1 MRRAIF
7 RALMLG
13 LWRDRG
19 ALVMSF
25 VLPVAVFLVF
35 AAIFSGASGDAL
47 RLRVAI
53 ADEVKSPMT
62 LRLVTALT
70 GDPSLR
76 PLDTP
81 DLDKDDVAALVA
93 AGRVDAGIVIRRDGR
108 SLDDLTGDGPAPV
121 VVLTHPIRGVAGS
134 IIAGT
139 VQRVYFAALPDA
151 ALRGVV
157 TLVDTM
163 LVELTEAQRE
173 TAAAQLVE
181 IAAAAGASDGQPRQE
196 TDTVAFD
203 RLVETET
210 SRAGDGALDQVAY
223 YAGAVAALFVLL
235 SAVHAAASIHEDV
248 DAGIVE
254 RVIAGP
260 AGVQA
265 LVDGR
270 AMFLVVQGILQAVV
284 IFTVAWA
291 TFGVSLP
298 ASLAPWLLVTIA
310 LAMSSSGLMLAV
322 ATLAR
327 TARQAHTASNVLI
340 LIASAVGGSMVPR
353 FLMPPWLQQVG
364 WSSPNAWAIEGY
376 SQAFNSTQTWSGVAT
391 PVVVL
396 VLVGGIGWFLA
407 GRFARR
413 WETI

>member
-1 MRRAIF
+1 MRRAVL

-25 VLPVAVFLVF
+25 ALPVVVFLVF
-35 AAIFSGASGDAL
+35 ASIFSGASGDAL

-53 ADEVKSPMT
+53 ADEARSPLSIRLAT
-62 LRLVTALT
+62 ALAADASLRLVESV
-70 GDPSLR
+70 G
-76 PLDTP
+76 LDA
-81 DLDKDDVAALVA
+81 DGVAALVA
-93 AGRVDAGIVIRRDGR
+93 AGRIDAGIVIRHDGR
-108 SLDDLTGDGPAPV
+108 SLDDLIGEAPAPV
-121 VVLTHPIRGVAGS
+121 LVLTHPVRAVAGS

-139 VQRVYFAALPDA
+139 VQRAYFAALPDA

-157 TLVDTM
+157 TLVDAM
-163 LVELTEAQRE
+163 IVELTEEQRHL
-173 TAAAQLVE
+173 ADAQLTE
-181 IAAAAGASDGQPRQE
+181 IAAGAATAGDDGGDS

-203 RLVETET
+203 RLVETAP
-210 SRAGDGALDQVAY
+210 SRAGSGAIDQVAY

-248 DAGIVE
+248 AAGIVE
-254 RVIAGP
+254 RVLAGP

-270 AMFLVVQGILQAVV
+270 ALFLVVQGSLQAAVV
-284 IFTVAWA
+284 FAVAWV
-291 TFGVSLP
+291 TFGVALP
-298 ASLAPWLLVTIA
+298 DNIAPWALVTVA
-310 LAMSSSGLMLAV
+310 LASSSAGIMLAI

-327 TARQAHTASNVLI
+327 TTRQAHTASNVMI
-340 LIASAVGGSMVPR
+340 LITGAIGGSMVPR
-353 FLMPPWLQQVG
+353 FLMPPWVQQVG
-364 WSSPNAWAIEGY
+364 WLSPNAWAIEGY
-376 SQAFNSTQTWSGVAT
+376 AQAFGPATSWSGAAT

-396 VLVGGIGWFLA
+396 TAVGCAGWLFA
-407 GRFARR
+407 RQFARR

>member
-1 MRRAIF
+1 MRRAVL
-7 RALMLG
+7 RTLMLG

-25 VLPVAVFLVF
+25 ALPVVVFLVF

-53 ADEVKSPMT
+53 ADEARSPLSIRLAT
-62 LRLVTALT
+62 ALAGDASLRLVESPGLGAD
-70 GDPSLR
+70 G
-76 PLDTP
+76 
-81 DLDKDDVAALVA
+81 VAALVA
-93 AGRVDAGIVIRRDGR
+93 AGRIDAGIVIRHDGR
-108 SLDDLTGDGPAPV
+108 SLDDLIGEGPAPV
-121 VVLTHPIRGVAGS
+121 LVLTHPVRAVAGS
-134 IIAGT
+134 IVAGS

-157 TLVDTM
+157 TLVDAM
-163 LVELTEAQRE
+163 LVELTDEQRQL
-173 TAAAQLVE
+173 ADAQLAE
-181 IAAAAGASDGQPRQE
+181 IAAGAATAGDGGGGRSDAA
-196 TDTVAFD
+196 AFD
-203 RLVETET
+203 RLVETAP
-210 SRAGDGALDQVAY
+210 SRAGSGAIDQVAY

-235 SAVHAAASIHEDV
+235 SAVHAAASIHDDV
-248 DAGIVE
+248 AAGIVE
-254 RVIAGP
+254 RVLAGP

-270 AMFLVVQGILQAVV
+270 ALFLVTQGILQAVV

-298 ASLAPWLLVTIA
+298 GNVVPWVLVSIA
-310 LAMSSSGLMLAV
+310 LASSSAGLMLAV

-327 TARQAHTASNVLI
+327 TTRQAHSASNVMI
-340 LIASAVGGSMVPR
+340 LIAGAIGGSMVPR

-364 WSSPNAWAIEGY
+364 WLSPNAWAIEGY
-376 SQAFNSTQTWSGVAT
+376 AQAFGPATSWSGATT

-396 VLVGGIGWFLA
+396 TAVGCAGWLA
-407 GRFARR
+407 ARQFARR